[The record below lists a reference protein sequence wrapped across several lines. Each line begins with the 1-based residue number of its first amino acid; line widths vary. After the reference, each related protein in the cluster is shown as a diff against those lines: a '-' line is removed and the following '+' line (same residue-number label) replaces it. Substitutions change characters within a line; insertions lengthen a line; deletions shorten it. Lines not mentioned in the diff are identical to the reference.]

1 MAMSTQSSGSPF
13 VSPNVTPMIDVL
25 LVLLILFLVIMP
37 EKPLGLSAMVPQPP
51 PPGAASVERPTDVF
65 LSVESDG
72 SLLLNQD
79 RVAVSDLSE
88 RLGQVLRA
96 RGDGLTLFIRG
107 ANDLEFQRVAQ
118 VIDVAKGVGLQRL
131 ALMDHD

>member
-51 PPGAASVERPTDVF
+51 PPDAASVERPSDVV

-88 RLGQVLRA
+88 RLAQVLRA